1 MKWDQVKL
9 GQLTCRRWDSE
20 CWDGTSPGCPSL
32 SVPVSG
38 SHKGHTGV
46 QSQGGKGDDRKWRVS
61 PGWLGRVGVGWK

>member
-1 MKWDQVKL
+1 MEEVFAFWSLLLPSAGGCEGVVKWDRVKL

-20 CWDGTSPGCPSL
+20 CWGSTCPGCPSL

-46 QSQGGKGDDRKWRVS
+46 QS
-61 PGWLGRVGVGWK
+61 